1 MKFISVMMAIIF
13 TLMSLVEIIA
23 GFHWGYR
30 ILNFIALG
38 FWYAYWRLCHPPAMI
53 IPLHQRKLIPQTDAI

>member
-13 TLMSLVEIIA
+13 TLMSLVEIVA

-30 ILNFIALG
+30 ILNLFALG
-38 FWYAYWRLCHPPAMI
+38 FWYAYWWLRHPSPMI